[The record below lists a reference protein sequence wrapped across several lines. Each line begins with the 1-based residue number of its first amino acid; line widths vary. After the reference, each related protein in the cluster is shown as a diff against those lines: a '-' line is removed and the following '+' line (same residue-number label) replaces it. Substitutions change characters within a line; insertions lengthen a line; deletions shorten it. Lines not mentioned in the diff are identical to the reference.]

1 MLLSLILKS
10 HILIICFLVPL
21 IISEQ
26 GRRNDLLQHR
36 GNETSILMST
46 KKRTLIST
54 PDSLPNISSDSVHY
68 DSLTQFI
75 VSTESSC
82 HTADVL
88 EEKTGA
94 NKSKPPPYCFSTQP
108 HPWVHVFSKSS
119 GNSSLRTQCASIASV
134 DVRSPTVF
142 HRRLRRARKKRLKQD
157 RLLREIVVLS
167 TQVLM
172 STSLI
177 DSEIIV
183 FDGGDNC
190 TPPIRPPDGV
200 TWRSI
205 PVRDL
210 HIEDEVRGD
219 IGLSF
224 PRIHGTSP
232 FIRLPRDV
240 SLAIIAEC
248 GLPIIYSALE
258 ACEKLRKVALSR
270 SDKKRV
276 FTDYGK
282 EVTYACVGPQP
293 SRNSQTVH
301 DNPAFMDT
309 LPIHHWRSLV
319 WVMKRAEM
327 SFREMADH
335 SVISNLFHA
344 KKLVP
349 FKTFKSQDNYT
360 STFSSDFFGG
370 IAFGTNVFLRCHTD
384 ADFTMSISQVFLK
397 GRTEYLLTDDVVAY
411 FCFPTLGV
419 AVPLRPGDYFMF
431 NALVSH
437 CISSRCKYGDDIM
450 CASVYLKT
458 AIVGMNNNALPLT
471 QSQSNILDQV
481 RSSNTK

>member
-1 MLLSLILKS
+1 MDAK
-10 HILIICFLVPL
+10 
-21 IISEQ
+21 
-26 GRRNDLLQHR
+26 HR
-36 GNETSILMST
+36 
-46 KKRTLIST
+46 
-54 PDSLPNISSDSVHY
+54 
-68 DSLTQFI
+68 
-75 VSTESSC
+75 
-82 HTADVL
+82 A
-88 EEKTGA
+88 
-94 NKSKPPPYCFSTQP
+94 PPPYSFSSQP
-108 HPWVHVFSKSS
+108 LPWVHVFSKSS

-134 DVRSPTVF
+134 DVKSPTVF
-142 HRRLRRARKKRLKQD
+142 HRRLRRATKKRLKQD
-157 RLLREIVVLS
+157 GLLRYIVVPS
-167 TQVLM
+167 NQAIM
-172 STSLI
+172 STTLI

-183 FDGGDNC
+183 FNGGDNG

-200 TWRSI
+200 RWRSI

-232 FIRLPRDV
+232 FICLPRDV

-248 GLPIIYSALE
+248 GLPMIYSALE

-293 SRNSQTVH
+293 SRNSKTVH
-301 DNPAFMDT
+301 DHPAFMDT
-309 LPIHHWRSLV
+309 LPNHHWRSLV
-319 WVMKRAEM
+319 WVMKQAKM
-327 SFREMADH
+327 SFRAMADH

-349 FKTFKSQDNYT
+349 FKTFQSQVNPT
-360 STFSSDFFGG
+360 SKFSSDFFGG

-397 GRTEYLLTDDVVAY
+397 GRTEYILTDDVVAY

-419 AVPLRPGDYFMF
+419 AVPLQPGDYFMF
-431 NALVSH
+431 NALVPH
-437 CISSRCKYGDDIM
+437 CISSRCKYGDEIM

-471 QSQSNILDQV
+471 KSQSNILDQL
-481 RSSNTK
+481 STTKTK